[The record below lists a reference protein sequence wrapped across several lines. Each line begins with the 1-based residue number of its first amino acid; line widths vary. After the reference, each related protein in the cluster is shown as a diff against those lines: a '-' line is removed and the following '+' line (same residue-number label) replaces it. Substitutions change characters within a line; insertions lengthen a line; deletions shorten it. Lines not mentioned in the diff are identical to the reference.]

1 LFVGVSTFHCPPL
14 LPCGRLLFSR
24 LTGRAETCKH
34 WSGLSLA
41 FLAVFLTDCLPLSMA
56 DAADAARL
64 TSKQRAHLR
73 SLAHALDPVVR
84 VGKDGLTEAVIA
96 AAEEAFNTREL
107 LKARVLDAAGE
118 DVRDVAHAL
127 AEQLD
132 DVQVVQVIGH
142 VAILYR
148 PDPDAPQIELL
159 R

>member
-1 LFVGVSTFHCPPL
+1 
-14 LPCGRLLFSR
+14 
-24 LTGRAETCKH
+24 
-34 WSGLSLA
+34 
-41 FLAVFLTDCLPLSMA
+41 MA
-56 DAADAARL
+56 DAADAAPRL

-148 PDPDAPQIELL
+148 PDLDAPQIELP